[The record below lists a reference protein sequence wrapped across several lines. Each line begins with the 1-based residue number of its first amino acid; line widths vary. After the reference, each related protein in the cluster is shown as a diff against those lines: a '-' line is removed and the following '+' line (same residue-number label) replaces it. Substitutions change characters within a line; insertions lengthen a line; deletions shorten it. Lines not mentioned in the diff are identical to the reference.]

1 MSEYKYKEEIMDDVS
16 FEPAFQY
23 PHELNTHNAKV
34 EEIKEVYVKANLWNM
49 NRKRMDDWQKKAE
62 AFDELSAL
70 IAKRYEA
77 EKDRAGYT
85 ADQYTQGVYYTLNN
99 LNGVAKDLESGD
111 AE

>member
-1 MSEYKYKEEIMDDVS
+1 MEYKYKEEIIKAIPNTQLEVYSDLSD
-16 FEPAFQY
+16 
-23 PHELNTHNAKV
+23 ELN
-34 EEIKEVYVKANLWNM
+34 EVYA
-49 NRKRMDDWQKKAE
+49 KAE

-111 AE
+111 SEC